1 MLDRE
6 QKSATEPEVGRGP
19 RWPRSPAS
27 QQGRARSVKPRRRIH
42 HHDRLG
48 VSSVFGADWC
58 DQHPR
63 RNWFSYWPP
72 KALQTPPHFSA
83 RISSVTLARVRPS
96 ATPPRDPVTDGA
108 SSAPWD
114 SGDRSRPASSSPST
128 TFSAATLR
136 RGLRVHLAAAGA
148 AFLGG
153 ACPQSGPV
161 TRIYPLSSG
170 QYRHVARDPQG

>member
-27 QQGRARSVKPRRRIH
+27 QQGRARSAKPRRRIQ

-48 VSSVFGADWC
+48 VSSVFEADWC

-114 SGDRSRPASSSPST
+114 SGDRSRPCLVLSKHHL
-128 TFSAATLR
+128 LR
-136 RGLRVHLAAAGA
+136 RDPAAWPARPPGSRRCRVPRWRVSPEWTRHPHLPAELGA
-148 AFLGG
+148 VPTRG
-153 ACPQSGPV
+153 A
-161 TRIYPLSSG
+161 
-170 QYRHVARDPQG
+170 